1 MGSPDREALLR
12 RARALKAKTVE
23 NGCTEAEALAAA
35 ALLAKL
41 LATYNLDLDEEE
53 LRASPFERRDQVH
66 ADEVGPRLWQVADA
80 IAELTGARWWSTPPG
95 VHPVRLTFFGFAHEA
110 DVATYLLEICA
121 RAMRT
126 ELEKLQRGLAI
137 LRPAARQL
145 RIRPFL
151 DGMAS
156 RLRERILELI
166 PPKPT
171 GTGLV
176 VLRDQLITDA
186 MARAGIHLTDFKAR
200 SARDQE
206 PDYQA
211 GRSAADAVALNRG
224 LQGGPIR
231 GRLA

>member
-1 MGSPDREALLR
+1 MTAPDRGALLR
-12 RARALKAKTVE
+12 RARALKAKTIE

-35 ALLAKL
+35 ELLAKL
-41 LATYNLDLDEEE
+41 LQTYNLDLDEEE

-66 ADEVGPRLWQVADA
+66 ADEVGSRLWVVAVA
-80 IAELTGARWWSTPPG
+80 IAKLTGARWWSTPPG

-126 ELEKLQRGLAI
+126 ELEKLRRGLAL
-137 LRPAARQL
+137 LRPARQQL

-151 DGMAS
+151 DGMAQ
-156 RLRERILELI
+156 RLRERILRMI
-166 PPKPT
+166 PPAPT

-176 VLRDQLITDA
+176 VLRDQLIADA
-186 MARAGIHLTDFKAR
+186 MDRIGISLQDFKAR
-200 SARDQE
+200 STRNHE

-211 GRSAADAVALNRG
+211 GRNAADAVALNRG